1 MSRSEASPTPEE
13 VAAVVAAI
21 EMTWPR
27 PVAVA
32 PVEPDP
38 KPWRFSGRWWLSGS
52 PVAAQRRR
60 P

>member
-1 MSRSEASPTPEE
+1 MSRSSSPTPEE

-27 PVAVA
+27 PVVVTEDKAT
-32 PVEPDP
+32 P
-38 KPWRFSGRWWLSGS
+38 KPWRFSGRWWLSGT

>member
-1 MSRSEASPTPEE
+1 MSRSSPTPEE

-27 PVAVA
+27 PVVAVEDDKA
-32 PVEPDP
+32 TPR
-38 KPWRFSGRWWLSGS
+38 PWRFSGRWWLSGS

>member
-1 MSRSEASPTPEE
+1 MCPSKSTPTPEE

-27 PVAVA
+27 PVVAVPSTERPQA
-32 PVEPDP
+32 
-38 KPWRFSGRWWLSGS
+38 WRFSGRWWLSGT

>member
-1 MSRSEASPTPEE
+1 MSPSSSPTPEE
-13 VAAVVAAI
+13 VAAVMAAI

-27 PVAVA
+27 PVVVA
-32 PVEPDP
+32 DETPKP
-38 KPWRFSGRWWLSGS
+38 KPWRFSGRWWMSGT

>member
-1 MSRSEASPTPEE
+1 MCPSSSPTPEE

-27 PVAVA
+27 PVVVA
-32 PVEPDP
+32 EDTAKP
-38 KPWRFSGRWWLSGS
+38 KPWRFSGRWWLSGT

>member
-1 MSRSEASPTPEE
+1 MSRSSPTPEE

-27 PVAVA
+27 PVVA
-32 PVEPDP
+32 IEEDKAKP
-38 KPWRFSGRWWLSGS
+38 KPWRFSGRWWLSGT